1 MNSLK
6 SLRYSSIREALTH
19 QNPIKSS
26 SLSPFYCYNQ
36 RRWLKPVDSA
46 QTRLENRTRDH
57 RLDKLIAQIRKLN
70 IVLEISKLMSRKKRG
85 PFVSLQ
91 LMSRWK
97 NLVGLNVNVG
107 AFVGKYPHAFE
118 IFTHPFRKNLCCKV
132 TEKLKVLIDEEESVI
147 RECEVDAVKR
157 IKKLLLMSREGV
169 LRVHALRL
177 IRKEL
182 GLPEDF
188 RDSILAQYT
197 SDFRLVDLETLE
209 LVDGDCDDEK
219 SLCVAKVEEW
229 REVEYR
235 EKWLSEFETNYAF
248 PINLPTGFKIEK
260 GFREELKNW
269 QRIPYVKPYERK
281 EISRGLERF
290 EKRVVA
296 VIHELL
302 SLTVEKKVE
311 VERLAHFRKD
321 LGIEVNVREVI
332 LKHPGVF
339 YVSTKGSTQTLCL
352 REAYS
357 KGYLIEPNPIYNV
370 RRKMLD
376 LVLLKTRHSRK
387 LLQTEDEARE
397 EVKRD
402 VMVGSHEDWEGER
415 DGDWVLPILE
425 K

>member
-1 MNSLK
+1 MS
-6 SLRYSSIREALTH
+6 SLRSLSYSSIREALT
-19 QNPIKSS
+19 PEIPTKLSS
-26 SLSPFYCYNQ
+26 FCPLYFYNQ

-46 QTRLENRTRDH
+46 QTRLENRTRDN
-57 RLDKLIAQIRKLN
+57 RLDKLIVQIRKLN
-70 IVLEISKLMSRKKRG
+70 IILEISKLMSRKKRG

-97 NLVGLNVNVG
+97 HLVGLNVSIG
-107 AFVGKYPHAFE
+107 GFVGKYPHAFE
-118 IFTHPFRKNLCCKV
+118 IFTHPFRRNFCCKI
-132 TEKLKVLIDEEESVI
+132 TQRLKVVIDEEENVI

-157 IKKLLLMSREGV
+157 IKKLLLMSRNGV

-188 RDSILAQYT
+188 RDSVLAKYT

-209 LVDGDCDDEK
+209 LVDYDEK
-219 SLCVAKVEEW
+219 SLGVAKVEGW
-229 REVEYR
+229 REFEYR

-260 GFREELKNW
+260 GFREELRNW

-281 EISRGLERF
+281 ELSRGVERF

-302 SLTVEKKVE
+302 SLTVEKMVE
-311 VERLAHFRKD
+311 VDRLAHFRKD
-321 LGIEVNVREVI
+321 LGIEVNVREVL
-332 LKHPGVF
+332 LKHPGIF
-339 YVSTKGSTQTLCL
+339 YVSTKGSTQTVFL

-357 KGYLIEPNPIYNV
+357 KGCLIDPNPIYNV

-376 LVLLKTRHSRK
+376 LVLLKNRHSRE
-387 LLQTEDEARE
+387 LSETGDETHE
-397 EVKRD
+397 GKRD
-402 VMVGSHEDWEGER
+402 VVISSHDDWEGER
-415 DGDWVLPILE
+415 DGD
-425 K
+425 

>member
-6 SLRYSSIREALTH
+6 SLRYSSIREVLTH
-19 QNPIKSS
+19 QNPTK
-26 SLSPFYCYNQ
+26 SPFLCPLYFYNQ
-36 RRWLKPVDSA
+36 KRWLKPVDSA

-57 RLDKLIAQIRKLN
+57 RLDTLIAQIRKLN
-70 IVLEISKLMSRKKRG
+70 IILEISRLCCSKKRG

-107 AFVGKYPHAFE
+107 AFIGKYPHAFE
-118 IFTHPFRKNLCCKV
+118 IFTHPFRKNLCCKI
-132 TEKLKVLIDEEESVI
+132 TEKFKVLIDEEESVV

-157 IKKLLLMSREGV
+157 VKKLLLMSKTGV

-188 RDSILAQYT
+188 RDSILAKYS

-209 LVDGDCDDEK
+209 LVDGGGENE

-248 PINLPTGFKIEK
+248 PIHLPTGFKIEK

-269 QRIPYVKPYERK
+269 QRVPYVKPYERK

-302 SLTVEKKVE
+302 SLTVEKMVE

-332 LKHPGVF
+332 LKHPGIF
-339 YVSTKGSTQTLCL
+339 YVSTKGSTQTLFL

-357 KGYLIEPNPIYNV
+357 KGCLIEPNPIYNV

-376 LVLLKTRHSRK
+376 LVLLKTRHTRK
-387 LLQTEDEARE
+387 LLQTEDETHE
-397 EVKRD
+397 EEKSRD
-402 VMVGSHEDWEGER
+402 VLTSSHEDWEGER
-415 DGDWVLPILE
+415 DGDWVLPILG

>member
-1 MNSLK
+1 MNSLRA
-6 SLRYSSIREALTH
+6 LRNSSIREAL
-19 QNPIKSS
+19 NPTKVS
-26 SLSPFYCYNQ
+26 SLCPLYSYNQ

-46 QTRLENRTRDH
+46 QTRLENRTRDN
-57 RLDKLIAQIRKLN
+57 RLDKLVAQIRKVN

-91 LMSRWK
+91 LLSRWK
-97 NLVGLNVNVG
+97 NLVGLNNVSTG

-118 IFTHPFRKNLCCKV
+118 IFTHPCRRNLCCKV
-132 TEKLKVLIDEEESVI
+132 TEKLKELIFEEENVI
-147 RECEVDAVKR
+147 RECELDAVRR
-157 IKKLLLMSREGV
+157 IKKLLLLSRNGV
-169 LRVHALRL
+169 IRVHALRL

-188 RDSILAQYT
+188 RDSVLAKYT

-209 LVDGDCDDEK
+209 LVSGDGDGDDE

-235 EKWLSEFETNYAF
+235 EKWLSEFETKYAF
-248 PINLPTGFKIEK
+248 PINLPTGFKIER

-269 QRIPYVKPYERK
+269 QRIAYVKPYERK

-296 VIHELL
+296 VVHELL
-302 SLTVEKKVE
+302 SLTVEKMVE

-321 LGIEVNVREVI
+321 LGIEVNVREVL
-332 LKHPGVF
+332 LKHPGIF
-339 YVSTKGSTQTLCL
+339 YVSTKGSTQTLFL

-357 KGYLIEPNPIYNV
+357 KGCLIETNPVYDV
-370 RRKMLD
+370 RRKMMD
-376 LVLLKTRHSRK
+376 LVLLKNRHSRE
-387 LLQTEDEARE
+387 LLLETRE
-397 EVKRD
+397 LERHVVVRFD
-402 VMVGSHEDWEGER
+402 EDWEGER

-425 K
+425 KTD

>member
-26 SLSPFYCYNQ
+26 SLCPLYLYNQ

-57 RLDKLIAQIRKLN
+57 KLDKLIAQIRKQN
-70 IVLEISKLMSRKKRG
+70 VILEISKLMSCKKRG

-118 IFTHPFRKNLCCKV
+118 IFTHPFRKNLCCKI
-132 TEKLKVLIDEEESVI
+132 TEKLKGLVDEEENVI
-147 RECEVDAVKR
+147 RECEVDAVRR
-157 IKKLLLMSREGV
+157 IKKLLLMSRNGV

-177 IRKEL
+177 IRREL

-188 RDSILAQYT
+188 RDSILAKYT
-197 SDFRLVDLETLE
+197 SDFRLIDLETLE
-209 LVDGDCDDEK
+209 LVNGDGDDE

-248 PINLPTGFKIEK
+248 PIHLPTGFKIEK
-260 GFREELKNW
+260 GFREGLKNW

-302 SLTVEKKVE
+302 SLTVEKMVE

-332 LKHPGVF
+332 LKHPGIF
-339 YVSTKGSTQTLCL
+339 YVSTKGSTQTLFL

-357 KGYLIEPNPIYNV
+357 KGCLIEPNPIYNV

-387 LLQTEDEARE
+387 LLQTEGETHE
-397 EVKRD
+397 EEKRD
-402 VMVGSHEDWEGER
+402 VLIGSDEDWEGER
-415 DGDWVLPILE
+415 DGDWVLPILG

>member
-6 SLRYSSIREALTH
+6 SLRYSSIREVLTH
-19 QNPIKSS
+19 QNPTK
-26 SLSPFYCYNQ
+26 SPFLCPLYFYNQ
-36 RRWLKPVDSA
+36 KRWLKPVDSA
-46 QTRLENRTRDH
+46 QT
-57 RLDKLIAQIRKLN
+57 
-70 IVLEISKLMSRKKRG
+70 
-85 PFVSLQ
+85 
-91 LMSRWK
+91 RWK

-107 AFVGKYPHAFE
+107 AFIGKYPHAFE
-118 IFTHPFRKNLCCKV
+118 IFTHPFRKNLCCKI
-132 TEKLKVLIDEEESVI
+132 TEKFKVLIDEEESVV

-157 IKKLLLMSREGV
+157 VKKLLLMSKTGV

-188 RDSILAQYT
+188 RDSILAKYS

-209 LVDGDCDDEK
+209 LVDGGGENE

-248 PINLPTGFKIEK
+248 PIHLPTGFKIEK

-269 QRIPYVKPYERK
+269 QRVPYVKPYERK

-302 SLTVEKKVE
+302 SLTVEKMVE

-332 LKHPGVF
+332 LKHPGIF
-339 YVSTKGSTQTLCL
+339 YVSTKGSTQTLFL

-357 KGYLIEPNPIYNV
+357 KGCLIEPNPIYNV

-376 LVLLKTRHSRK
+376 LVLLKTRHTRK
-387 LLQTEDEARE
+387 LLQTEDETHE
-397 EVKRD
+397 EEKSRD
-402 VMVGSHEDWEGER
+402 VLTSSHEDWEGER
-415 DGDWVLPILE
+415 DGDWVLPILG

>member
-1 MNSLK
+1 MNSLR
-6 SLRYSSIREALTH
+6 SVSYSSIREALSH
-19 QNPIKSS
+19 QTPTKLS
-26 SLSPFYCYNQ
+26 SLSPLYSYNQ

-46 QTRLENRTRDH
+46 QTRLENRTRDN
-57 RLDKLIAQIRKLN
+57 RLDKLVVHIRKLN
-70 IVLEISKLMSRKKRG
+70 IILEITKLMGNKKRG

-97 NLVGLNVNVG
+97 NIVGLNVSVG

-118 IFTHPFRKNLCCKV
+118 IFTHPCRRNLCCRV
-132 TEKLKVLIDEEESVI
+132 SEKLRDLIEEEESVV
-147 RECEVDAVKR
+147 REFEVDAVR
-157 IKKLLLMSREGV
+157 RVKKLLLMSRKGV
-169 LRVHALRL
+169 LNVHALRL
-177 IRKEL
+177 MRKEL
-182 GLPEDF
+182 D
-188 RDSILAQYT
+188 D
-197 SDFRLVDLETLE
+197 
-209 LVDGDCDDEK
+209 DDE

-229 REVEYR
+229 REVEYI

-260 GFREELKNW
+260 GFREELRNW
-269 QRIPYVKPYERK
+269 QRVPYVKPYERK
-281 EISRGLERF
+281 EISRSVERF

-302 SLTVEKKVE
+302 SLTVEKMVE

-321 LGIEVNVREVI
+321 LGIEVNLREVI
-332 LKHPGVF
+332 LKHPGIF
-339 YVSTKGSTQTLCL
+339 YVSTKGSTQTLFL

-357 KGYLIEPNPIYNV
+357 RGCLVEPNRIYSV

-376 LVLLKTRHSRK
+376 LVLLEKRHSK
-387 LLQTEDEARE
+387 ELLQTCE
-397 EVKRD
+397 EERD
-402 VMVGSHEDWEGER
+402 VEVRYDEDWEGER

>member
-19 QNPIKSS
+19 QNPKKSS
-26 SLSPFYCYNQ
+26 FLCPLYFYNQ

-57 RLDKLIAQIRKLN
+57 RLDKLIVHIRKVN
-70 IVLEISKLMSRKKRG
+70 IILEISKLMSCKKRG

-107 AFVGKYPHAFE
+107 AFIGTYPHAFE
-118 IFTHPFRKNLCCKV
+118 IFTHPFRKNLCCKI
-132 TEKLKVLIDEEESVI
+132 TEKFKELIDEEENVI
-147 RECEVDAVKR
+147 RECEIDAVR
-157 IKKLLLMSREGV
+157 RVKKLLLMSRNGV

-188 RDSILAQYT
+188 RDSILAKYT
-197 SDFRLVDLETLE
+197 SDFRLVDLESLE
-209 LVDGDCDDEK
+209 LVDGDGDDE

-235 EKWLSEFETNYAF
+235 EKCLSEFETNYAF

-260 GFREELKNW
+260 GFREELRNW
-269 QRIPYVKPYERK
+269 QRIPYVKPYKRK

-302 SLTVEKKVE
+302 SLTVEKMVE

-332 LKHPGVF
+332 LKHPGIF
-339 YVSTKGSTQTLCL
+339 YVSTKGSTQTLFL

-357 KGYLIEPNPIYNV
+357 KGCLIEPNPIYNV

-387 LLQTEDEARE
+387 LLQTEDETHE
-397 EVKRD
+397 EKRD
-402 VMVGSHEDWEGER
+402 VLIGSHEDWEGER
-415 DGDWVLPILE
+415 DGDWVLPILG

>member
-6 SLRYSSIREALTH
+6 SLSYSSIREALSQT
-19 QNPIKSS
+19 KLS
-26 SLSPFYCYNQ
+26 SLSPLYSYNQ

-46 QTRLENRTRDH
+46 QTRLESRTRDN
-57 RLDKLIAQIRKLN
+57 RLDKLIVQTRKLN
-70 IVLEISKLMSRKKRG
+70 IILEITKLMCNKKRG

-97 NLVGLNVNVG
+97 NLVGLNVSIG

-118 IFTHPFRKNLCCKV
+118 IFRHPCRRNLCCRV
-132 TEKLKVLIDEEESVI
+132 SEKLRDLIEEEESVV
-147 RECEVDAVKR
+147 RECEVDAVR
-157 IKKLLLMSREGV
+157 RVKKLLLMSRKGC
-169 LRVHALRL
+169 LNVHALRL
-177 IRKEL
+177 MRKEL

-188 RDSILAQYT
+188 RDSVLAKYT
-197 SDFRLVDLETLE
+197 SEFRLIDLETLE
-209 LVDGDCDDEK
+209 LVDGNGNDDE

-260 GFREELKNW
+260 GFREGLRSW
-269 QRIPYVKPYERK
+269 QRVPYVKPYERK
-281 EISRGLERF
+281 EISRSVERF

-302 SLTVEKKVE
+302 SLTVEKMVE

-321 LGIEVNVREVI
+321 LGIEVNLREVI
-332 LKHPGVF
+332 LKHPGIF
-339 YVSTKGSTQTLCL
+339 YVSTKGSTQTLFL

-357 KGYLIEPNPIYNV
+357 KGCLIEPNPVYNV
-370 RRKMLD
+370 RRKMLE
-376 LVLLKTRHSRK
+376 LVLLERRHSK
-387 LLQTEDEARE
+387 ELVQTHE
-397 EVKRD
+397 EEKD
-402 VMVGSHEDWEGER
+402 VEIRYDEDWEGER
-415 DGDWVLPILE
+415 DGDWVLPILG